1 MELLRPFAAPA
12 TIAAL
17 LLLAPAATAQRM
29 QAQFEW
35 QERAVVL
42 EYGKVSVGK
51 HSLDELHDVAQATD
65 PDVVIV
71 GLHDAEL
78 PQACLELLLE
88 RPRLKVLGIEEHGGN
103 AQLYELL
110 PEQVEIGEF
119 SPDEVIDTIR
129 AVVLR
134 PTPF

>member
-1 MELLRPFAAPA
+1 LVEQLGILLVDLSRLVGEM
-12 TIAAL
+12 I
-17 LLLAPAATAQRM
+17 
-29 QAQFEW
+29 
-35 QERAVVL
+35 ERAVARTRDMGV
-42 EYGKVSVGK
+42 VGRAA
-51 HSLDELHDVAQATD
+51 SLDELHDVAQATD

-78 PQACLELLLE
+78 PQACVELLLE
-88 RPRLKVLGIEEHGGN
+88 RPRMKVLGIEEHGGN

-119 SPDEVIDTIR
+119 SPDEVVDTIR
-129 AVVLR
+129 AAVLR

>member
-1 MELLRPFAAPA
+1 LVKQLGILLVDLSRLVGEM
-12 TIAAL
+12 I
-17 LLLAPAATAQRM
+17 
-29 QAQFEW
+29 
-35 QERAVVL
+35 ERAVARTQDMGV
-42 EYGKVSVGK
+42 VGRAA
-51 HSLDELHDVAQATD
+51 SLDDLHDVAEATD

-78 PQACLELLLE
+78 PQACLDLLLE
-88 RPRLKVLGIEEHGGN
+88 RPRLKVLGIEEHGGH

-119 SPDEVIDTIR
+119 SPDEVVDTIR
-129 AVVLR
+129 AAVLR

>member
-1 MELLRPFAAPA
+1 LVEQLGILLVDLSRLVGEM
-12 TIAAL
+12 I
-17 LLLAPAATAQRM
+17 
-29 QAQFEW
+29 
-35 QERAVVL
+35 ERAVARTQDM
-42 EYGKVSVGK
+42 GIVGRAA
-51 HSLDELHDVAQATD
+51 SLDELHDLAQATD

-88 RPRLKVLGIEEHGGN
+88 RPRMKVLGIEEHGGN

-119 SPDEVIDTIR
+119 SPDEVVDTIR
-129 AVVLR
+129 AAVLR

>member
-1 MELLRPFAAPA
+1 MVEQLRILLVDLSRFVGEMIEGAVARTQDMGVVGRAA
-12 TIAAL
+12 
-17 LLLAPAATAQRM
+17 
-29 QAQFEW
+29 
-35 QERAVVL
+35 
-42 EYGKVSVGK
+42 
-51 HSLDELHDVAQATD
+51 SLDDLHDVAQATD

-78 PQACLELLLE
+78 PQACLDLLLE
-88 RPRLKVLGIEEHGGN
+88 RPRLKVLGIQEHGGH

-119 SPDEVIDTIR
+119 SPDEVVDTIR
-129 AVVLR
+129 AALLR